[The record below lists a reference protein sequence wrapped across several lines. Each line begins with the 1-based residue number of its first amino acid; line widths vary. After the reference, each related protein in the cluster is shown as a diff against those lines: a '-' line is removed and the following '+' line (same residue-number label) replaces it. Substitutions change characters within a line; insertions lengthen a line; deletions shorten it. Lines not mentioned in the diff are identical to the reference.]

1 MAAARYRDVA
11 DIASANRTS
20 ARLSPCQDG
29 AQQSLRD
36 EETPVRL
43 KDRVVLVTGGGSGV
57 GAAIAERSAQEGAR
71 VVIAGRDEAKLHA
84 VCRAVGERIDGF
96 PCDIRDRER
105 VRVLVDHVLEQH
117 DHIDVLVNNAGVNVV
132 DRAMDRI
139 SPEDWDLMMDVNAT
153 GAFNLLHA
161 VLPHMRKRGGGVV
174 ISISSMAG
182 LRPGTVAGVGYSA
195 SKRAMA
201 VLTRMVDIEDSRHR
215 IRATVISPGE
225 IDTPILE
232 HRPVKVTDE
241 HRARILRPEDVAE
254 AVVYVASQ
262 PPRVCIPELVIKP
275 LGQGA

>member
-1 MAAARYRDVA
+1 VK
-11 DIASANRTS
+11 
-20 ARLSPCQDG
+20 
-29 AQQSLRD
+29 
-36 EETPVRL
+36 L
-43 KDRVVLVTGGGSGV
+43 KDQVMLVTGGGSGV

-71 VVIAGRDEAKLHA
+71 VVVTGRDEAKLQT
-84 VCRAVGERIDGF
+84 VCDAGGDRIDGF
-96 PCDIRDRER
+96 ACDVRDRER
-105 VRVLVDHVLEQH
+105 VRALVDHVLEQH
-117 DHIDVLVNNAGVNVV
+117 DHIDVLINNAGVNVV
-132 DRAMDRI
+132 DRALDRL

-161 VLPHMRKRGGGVV
+161 VLPHMRERGGGIV

-182 LRPGTVAGVGYSA
+182 LRPGTLGGVAYSA
-195 SKRAMA
+195 SKHAMA
-201 VLTRMVDIEDSRHR
+201 VLTRMVDIEDSRNR

-241 HRARILRPEDVAE
+241 HRARILKPEDVAE

-275 LGQGA
+275 LGQGG